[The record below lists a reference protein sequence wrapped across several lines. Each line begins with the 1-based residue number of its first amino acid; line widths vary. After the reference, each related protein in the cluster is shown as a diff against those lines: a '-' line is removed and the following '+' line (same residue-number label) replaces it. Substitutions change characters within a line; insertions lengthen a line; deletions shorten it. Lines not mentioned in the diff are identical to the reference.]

1 MAPNWFWCVPIPI
14 IPPIVTFDVLRQ
26 ISGEPLDQTVY
37 QLGPFVMT
45 TREEIEKT
53 ILDYRMGKNGF
64 EKAHTWKSE
73 IGTI

>member
-1 MAPNWFWCVPIPI
+1 MSPPHPTPIAPF
-14 IPPIVTFDVLRQ
+14 IVIFDVLPQ

-37 QLGPFVMT
+37 QMGPFVMT

-64 EKAHTWKSE
+64 EKAHTWKSK
-73 IGTI
+73 IGNM